1 MSKPRYGWWGY
12 IKAVIRRYPSLMDAE
27 VSGIALREKEA
38 VQAAVDATERLEN
51 GKDRL
56 MVVDL
61 VFWSRTHTL
70 EGAAMQV
77 PCSYEAAKRY
87 QQRFIKQVAM
97 NMNLLDQT

>member
-1 MSKPRYGWWGY
+1 MSKPRYSWWGY

-38 VQAAVDATERLEN
+38 VRAAVEATERLDN
-51 GKDRL
+51 GADRL

-61 VFWSRTHTL
+61 VFWRRTHTL

-77 PCSYEAAKRY
+77 HVSLRTAQEYHR
-87 QQRFIKQVAM
+87 QFIRQVAK
-97 NMNLLDQT
+97 NIGLLD

>member
-1 MSKPRYGWWGY
+1 
-12 IKAVIRRYPSLMDAE
+12 MDAE
-27 VSGIALREKEA
+27 VSGVALREKEA
-38 VQAAVDATERLEN
+38 VRAAIEATGRLDN

-61 VFWSRTHTL
+61 VFWKRTHTL

-97 NMNLLDQT
+97 NLNLLDKT

>member
-1 MSKPRYGWWGY
+1 MSKPRYSWWGY

-27 VSGIALREKEA
+27 VSGVAKREKEA
-38 VQAAVDATERLEN
+38 VRAAVEATEQLDN
-51 GKDRL
+51 GADRL

-77 PCSYEAAKRY
+77 HVSERTAR
-87 QQRFIKQVAM
+87 RWHTEFIMLVGKYRGM
-97 NMNLLDQT
+97 LD